1 MSGLIIQAAE
11 KRGRYLPIKHNKLKN
26 RDIVLIKDPYIKPY
40 NFPLGKIIKTFINSK
55 GETTHVEVFKGNTKE
70 VTKRHVS
77 CLIPLIYNEI
87 QDEGSD
93 IMNSADLSNYSRN
106 SNTQRKAAI
115 SAKAKIKELL
125 A

>member
-1 MSGLIIQAAE
+1 M
-11 KRGRYLPIKHNKLKN
+11 
-26 RDIVLIKDPYIKPY
+26 
-40 NFPLGKIIKTFINSK
+40 GKIIKTFINSK
-55 GETTHVEVFKGNTKE
+55 GETTRVEVFKGNTKE
-70 VTKRHVS
+70 ITKRHVS

-87 QDEGSD
+87 QIEESD
-93 IMNSADLSNYSRN
+93 IMDSADLSNYSRN

>member
-1 MSGLIIQAAE
+1 M
-11 KRGRYLPIKHNKLKN
+11 
-26 RDIVLIKDPYIKPY
+26 
-40 NFPLGKIIKTFINSK
+40 KTLINSK

-70 VTKRHVS
+70 ITKRYVS

-87 QDEGSD
+87 QIEESD
-93 IMNSADLSNYSRN
+93 IMDSADLSNYSRN

>member
-1 MSGLIIQAAE
+1 M
-11 KRGRYLPIKHNKLKN
+11 
-26 RDIVLIKDPYIKPY
+26 LIKDPYIKPY

-77 CLIPLIYNEI
+77 CLISLIYNEI

-93 IMNSADLSNYSRN
+93 IVNSADLSNYARN

>member
-1 MSGLIIQAAE
+1 M
-11 KRGRYLPIKHNKLKN
+11 
-26 RDIVLIKDPYIKPY
+26 
-40 NFPLGKIIKTFINSK
+40 
-55 GETTHVEVFKGNTKE
+55 
-70 VTKRHVS
+70 S
-77 CLIPLIYNEI
+77 CLISLIYNEI

-93 IMNSADLSNYSRN
+93 IVNSADLSNYARN